1 MIAGVVLAA
10 GTSSRLGRPKQLLEL
25 QGKTVLQH
33 VVDAAGSAGLDE
45 VLVVLGHLADEV
57 RGSLSLPARA
67 RVVVNADYAAGQSTS
82 LRAGLAAL
90 EDSPAEAA
98 VVLLGD
104 QPLVREEA
112 IRAVAQAFRETG
124 ASVVRARYGARIG
137 HPILLARRVW
147 RSARELQGDVGA
159 RGLIGE
165 LADVEPQRVQD
176 VELAG
181 PAPEDIDTPE
191 QYERLRQARS

>member
-124 ASVVRARYGARIG
+124 ASVVRVRYGPRIG

-147 RSARELQGDVGA
+147 RSAGGLQGDVGA